1 MPLLLDNEFHWQLIL
16 KKFLSKYVQSNLL
29 YLLYK
34 QNLIYGIMLIKISY
48 EPICFISLLA

>member
-1 MPLLLDNEFHWQLIL
+1 MPLLLANGFHWQSIL

-34 QNLIYGIMLIKISY
+34 QNLIHDIMLIKISY
-48 EPICFISLLA
+48 ERICSISLLA

>member
-1 MPLLLDNEFHWQLIL
+1 MPLLLANEFHWQSIL

-34 QNLIYGIMLIKISY
+34 QNLIHDIMLIKISY
-48 EPICFISLLA
+48 ERICSISLLA